1 MHTKLRVFKITNMSG
16 NGTKLCY
23 YICCISVVGEDK
35 VLRYF
40 GELCRSDC
48 IVPYIPVA
56 LVFRYNY
63 LQGMRVV
70 IPLPPSTVLSKV
82 MGK

>member
-1 MHTKLRVFKITNMSG
+1 MSG
-16 NGTKLCY
+16 NGTELCS
-23 YICCISVVGEDK
+23 YICCISVVGEVV

-40 GELCRSDC
+40 GELCRSHC

-63 LQGMRVV
+63 LQGMRGM
-70 IPLPPSTVLSKV
+70 ILLPPSTVLSKV
-82 MGK
+82 TGK